1 MNGGTKIFA
10 IILSGLL
17 ALAFAPQ
24 GDIYFTRDGHV
35 SFYSKTDLED
45 IKADNN
51 QAAVIFNKATGA
63 VDVGILI
70 NAFQFKLAKMQ
81 EHFNETYME
90 STKYPKATFKGTL
103 SNLAEIKFATP
114 GVYPAKASGTL
125 TMHGVS
131 KPVTITEGT
140 IEVKGNQLLMKGVF
154 NVNPA
159 DYNIAIPAAVKD
171 KIAKS
176 IRIQVDCTLN
186 PK

>member
-1 MNGGTKIFA
+1 MNGGIKNIA
-10 IILSGLL
+10 LILAGSL
-17 ALAFAPQ
+17 AMAFAPQ
-24 GDIYFTRDGHV
+24 GDIYFTRTGHV

-51 QAAVIFNKATGA
+51 QAAVIFNKTSGA
-63 VDVGILI
+63 LEVGILI

-90 STKYPKATFKGTL
+90 STKFPKATFKGTI
-103 SNLAEIKFATP
+103 SNLADIKFATP
-114 GVYPAKASGTL
+114 GVYPVKASGTL

-131 KPVTITEGT
+131 KAVTVSEGSV
-140 IEVKGNQLLMKGVF
+140 EVKGNQLLMKGVF
-154 NVNPA
+154 YVNPT

-176 IRIQVDCTLN
+176 IKIQVDCTLN